1 MNNAYL
7 NYQSQ
12 SIQTMTQGEMIN
24 ALFEGLIK
32 NCNFA
37 IAYMESKNYS
47 SCHMSIVKAQ
57 DIVLYLAS
65 TLNPKMEVSQ
75 NLFSMYDYFGSQ
87 LVDANV
93 KKEPSYIQNILP
105 MIEELKQT
113 FTQADRI
120 SRASNANK

>member
-32 NCNFA
+32 NCNLA
-37 IAYMESKNYS
+37 MAYMESKNYP
-47 SCHMSIVKAQ
+47 SCHISIVKAQ

-65 TLNPKMEVSQ
+65 TLNPKVEVSY
-75 NLFSMYDYFGSQ
+75 NLFSMYDYFGAQ
-87 LVDANV
+87 LVEANV
-93 KKEPSYIQNILP
+93 KKDPSYLQVILP

-113 FTQADRI
+113 FSQADRI
-120 SRASNANK
+120 SRANHANK